1 MMFSK
6 LRTLAIIALI
16 GFTPIFSQAQ
26 TTVTPK
32 PNWQNLDL
40 TSDTT
45 FGISTEKAYQELLKG
60 KKAQN
65 VIVAVI
71 DGGVDITQEDLKSI
85 IYVNKKEKA
94 GNKKDDDKNG
104 YIDDIHGW
112 DFIGGDTADVHYD
125 NLELTRLV
133 RDGNEKYKDVDITKL
148 SDKEKADYQKYQ
160 DMKADLHNQLEDAQN
175 NLRGIMGFVNVLN
188 QVVEKIGKKNP
199 TLADFEAFIPVGPGE
214 TQIKKVITN
223 VMQEEPD
230 FLNFK
235 KEQLDEAVKHYEV
248 SAKYQLNV
256 DYDPR
261 PLIGDN
267 YNDASQRF
275 YGNADVTGPDALHG
289 SHVAGII
296 GAERDNNLGIK
307 GVADHVSILVV
318 RTVPD
323 GDERDKDV
331 ANSIRY
337 AADNGAKVINMSF
350 GKGYSTDKKAVD
362 DAVKYAISKDVLLV
376 HAAGNENSNTEEA
389 NNFPNRKYEDGGIAD
404 AWIEV
409 GASGPV
415 NDETLK
421 ASFSNYGKTTVD
433 VFAPGVAIKSTA
445 PNNEYKEED
454 GTSMAAPVVAG
465 LAALIRSYYPKL
477 TAVQVKDI
485 ILKSVVKVNHD
496 VTVVKGET
504 TKEVP
509 FSELCL
515 AGGIVNAYYAL
526 KLAATY

>member
-6 LRTLAIIALI
+6 LRNLAIIALL

-26 TTVTPK
+26 TRVTQK

-188 QVVEKIGKKNP
+188 QVVE
-199 TLADFEAFIPVGPGE
+199 
-214 TQIKKVITN
+214 
-223 VMQEEPD
+223 
-230 FLNFK
+230 
-235 KEQLDEAVKHYEV
+235 
-248 SAKYQLNV
+248 
-256 DYDPR
+256 
-261 PLIGDN
+261 
-267 YNDASQRF
+267 
-275 YGNADVTGPDALHG
+275 
-289 SHVAGII
+289 
-296 GAERDNNLGIK
+296 
-307 GVADHVSILVV
+307 
-318 RTVPD
+318 
-323 GDERDKDV
+323 
-331 ANSIRY
+331 
-337 AADNGAKVINMSF
+337 
-350 GKGYSTDKKAVD
+350 
-362 DAVKYAISKDVLLV
+362 
-376 HAAGNENSNTEEA
+376 
-389 NNFPNRKYEDGGIAD
+389 
-404 AWIEV
+404 
-409 GASGPV
+409 
-415 NDETLK
+415 
-421 ASFSNYGKTTVD
+421 
-433 VFAPGVAIKSTA
+433 
-445 PNNEYKEED
+445 
-454 GTSMAAPVVAG
+454 
-465 LAALIRSYYPKL
+465 
-477 TAVQVKDI
+477 
-485 ILKSVVKVNHD
+485 
-496 VTVVKGET
+496 
-504 TKEVP
+504 
-509 FSELCL
+509 
-515 AGGIVNAYYAL
+515 
-526 KLAATY
+526 